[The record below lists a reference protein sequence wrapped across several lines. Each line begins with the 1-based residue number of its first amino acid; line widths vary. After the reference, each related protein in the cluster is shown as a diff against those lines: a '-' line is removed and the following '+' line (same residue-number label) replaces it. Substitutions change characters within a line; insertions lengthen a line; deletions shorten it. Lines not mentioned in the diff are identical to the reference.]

1 MGTSSC
7 IWSSRPNYT
16 LEKIVT
22 KKKELNVDEIVTITQ
37 VIFSKNTSN
46 NFLINMLGV

>member
-1 MGTSSC
+1 MKLATQLHSWKNSDQ
-7 IWSSRPNYT
+7 
-16 LEKIVT
+16 
-22 KKKELNVDEIVTITQ
+22 KKELNVDEIVTITQ